1 MTKADLTAQV
11 TGVLG
16 TRGITPW
23 ADLAGDTQARI
34 AAALANPAQPP
45 MACPT
50 TPDEAAA
57 LLALAH
63 HQGWRLLFCGSGH
76 QLDWGGLGQG
86 VDLVVS
92 TTALNQ
98 VRDFAVGDLTVTVDA
113 GTPLATLQ
121 TTLNAQGQC
130 LALDPTYPATS
141 TLGGLMATG
150 DGGALRQRYG
160 TLRDMVIGVE
170 FVRHDGQRAKA
181 GGQVVKNVAGYD
193 MMKLLHGSYG
203 SLGLITQI
211 TLRTF
216 PLQAAARTVVL
227 SGEGTALA
235 PLMSAIRA
243 SALTPVAWDLLSSGL
258 ATVAEAPACPALV
271 LRFQAMAAGV
281 DEQVDRLLTLIQA
294 HPSVTATVLAETE
307 ETTLWTQLT
316 AALGQDT
323 ITLDQPDPAAA
334 LLKVGVLPSTAIEWL
349 VQLEQ
354 ADPTALARI
363 HLGSGVG
370 LVRLGGDTP
379 TARRVQHLRQWC
391 TAHQGYLLLLR
402 AAKSLKQEIDPWG
415 DVGSTL
421 PLMARLK
428 AQFDPDGRLGPG
440 RYVGGL

>member
-1 MTKADLTAQV
+1 MIQAELTAQV
-11 TGVLG
+11 TDVLG
-16 TRGITPW
+16 TGGLTPW
-23 ADLAGDTQARI
+23 EDLAGETQARI
-34 AAALANPAQPP
+34 TAALADPAQPP
-45 MACPT
+45 VASPA
-50 TPDEAAA
+50 TPDQAAA
-57 LLALAH
+57 LLELAH
-63 HQGWRLLFCGSGH
+63 RQGWRLLFCGSGH
-76 QLDWGGLGQG
+76 QLDWGGLGHG

-92 TTALNQ
+92 TAALNQ
-98 VRDFAVGDLTVTVDA
+98 VRAFAVGDLTVTVEA

-121 TTLNAQGQC
+121 ATLQTQGQC

-216 PLQAAARTVVL
+216 PVQAAAQTVVL

-235 PLMSAIRA
+235 PLISAIRA
-243 SALTPVAWDLLSSGL
+243 SALTPVAWDLVSGGL
-258 ATVAEAPACPALV
+258 ATVAGASVCPALV
-271 LRFQAMAAGV
+271 LRFQATAAGV
-281 DEQVDRLLTLIQA
+281 DEQVNRLLTLTKN
-294 HPSVTATVLAETE
+294 HPAVTATVLADADEAA
-307 ETTLWTQLT
+307 LWTQLT
-316 AALGQDT
+316 AALGQDA
-323 ITLDQPDPAAA
+323 ITPDQPDPAAA
-334 LLKVGVLPSTAIEWL
+334 LLKVGVLPNAALAFCDRLDGAS
-349 VQLEQ
+349 
-354 ADPTALARI
+354 LARI
-363 HLGSGVG
+363 HLGSGAG
-370 LVRLGGDTP
+370 LVRLAGASLTP
-379 TARRVQHLRQWC
+379 ERIQQLRQWC

-402 AAKSLKQEIDPWG
+402 GPKSLKQQVDPWG
-415 DVGSTL
+415 NVGTTL

-428 AQFDPDGRLGPG
+428 AQFDPDGRLCPG